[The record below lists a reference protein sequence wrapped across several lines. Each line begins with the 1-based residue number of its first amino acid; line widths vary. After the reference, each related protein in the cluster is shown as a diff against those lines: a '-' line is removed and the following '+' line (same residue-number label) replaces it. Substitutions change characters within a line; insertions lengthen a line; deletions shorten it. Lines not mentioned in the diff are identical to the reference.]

1 MKLKTFCRRMRAFNC
16 KRMFRL
22 IRAISRE
29 SHIPGL
35 FIFID
40 MLWCAAR
47 YGVGY
52 LDYKVFG
59 FAFVRGAAR
68 KTFMTMDDNLSLV
81 RAVNDKAY
89 TYLLDQ
95 KCAFNERF
103 HGFLGREWLDLRK
116 ADPETFETF
125 LQGKETFFAKEVDSF
140 GGRGVRR
147 IRLEEYP
154 DREALYHQL
163 RANGQYLVEE
173 TILQHPEME
182 RLHPGSINTVRIVTL
197 LVHDKPDV
205 MYALIR
211 VGGKGQCVDNICCGG
226 LYAPVDESGAV
237 FHDAFC
243 ETEER
248 FYDCHM
254 ESGVKFIG
262 FQVPYFHEAVELV
275 KKAAKVVP
283 QVGYVGW
290 DVAIGETGPLLIEGN
305 VIPGY
310 DMCQNYCHLK
320 KKGEGIL
327 PRFEKKM
334 GMAFFH
340 H

>member
-1 MKLKTFCRRMRAFNC
+1 MHALSL

-29 SHIPGL
+29 SHRPRL
-35 FIFID
+35 FILFD

-59 FAFVRGAAR
+59 FAFIHGEAR

-89 TYLLDQ
+89 TYLFDQ

-103 HGFLGREWLDLRK
+103 EDFLGRQWLDLRK
-116 ADPETFETF
+116 ADLEAFEAF
-125 LQGKETFFAKEVDSF
+125 LQGRETFFAKEADSF
-140 GGRGVRR
+140 GGRGVSR
-147 IRLEEYP
+147 IRPAEYP
-154 DREALYHQL
+154 DTRALYQQL
-163 RANGQYLVEE
+163 RACGQYLVEE
-173 TILQHPEME
+173 TIRQNAEME
-182 RLHPGSINTVRIVTL
+182 RLHPGSINTLRLVTL
-197 LVHDKPDV
+197 LVQGEPSV
-205 MYALIR
+205 MYGLLR
-211 VGGKGQCVDNICCGG
+211 VGGRGQCVDNICRGG
-226 LYAPVDESGAV
+226 MYAPVDENGRV
-237 FHDAFC
+237 FHAAFC
-243 ETEER
+243 ELEER
-248 FYDCHM
+248 FYECHM
-254 ESGVKFIG
+254 ESGVKFVG
-262 FQVPYFHEAVELV
+262 FQIPYFREAAELV
-275 KKAAKVVP
+275 KKAAQVVP

-290 DVAIGETGPLLIEGN
+290 DVAIGEHGPLLIEGN

-320 KKGEGIL
+320 KRGEGIL
-327 PRFEKKM
+327 PRFEKVM
-334 GMAFFH
+334 GMTFFH